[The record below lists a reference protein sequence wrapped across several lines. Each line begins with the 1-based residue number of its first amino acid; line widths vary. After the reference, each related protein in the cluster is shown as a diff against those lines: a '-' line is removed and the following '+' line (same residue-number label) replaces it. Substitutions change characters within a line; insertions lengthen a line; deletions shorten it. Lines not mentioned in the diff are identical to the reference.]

1 MNRRLAIAAFA
12 LGLAAV
18 AWVGAGYIGSNALA
32 LAMTTV
38 IGAVY
43 GLGGLELHRFQQATA
58 ALRTALA
65 AVPQDLQSLGDWL
78 GRLPPSLQHPV
89 RLRVEGERVGL
100 PGPAMAPYLVG
111 LLVLLGML
119 GTFLGMVVTLKGAV
133 LALETT
139 TDLAT
144 IRAALAAPVKGLGL
158 AFGTSV
164 AGVAASAMLGLVAA
178 LCRRERLQAAQQ
190 LDTQIATRLHRFT
203 LAHQRQETLATLQA
217 QARAM
222 PEVVAQL
229 QSMMAQLAQ
238 HSESLNERLVASQE
252 RFHGHA
258 QAAYRSL
265 AESVDAS
272 LKHSLTASAHAAGAV
287 MQPLAEATMAGIAR
301 ETAAFQQRM
310 AGTVQQQLDGL
321 AARFDTSV
329 GAVAQTWQAALAQHQ
344 RSSESLSGG
353 LQQSLAAVVQT
364 FEQGAASLLLTLART
379 HGQQQADAAAA
390 DGQRLATW
398 TQSLAAVTDTL
409 QQGWQQA
416 GAQTLAQQQQICQTL
431 AQTAHAMQAQADE
444 HARST
449 IREMSRLIDTASE
462 APRAAAEVVGQLRQK
477 LSDSLV
483 RDNELLAERARLMA
497 TLGTLL
503 DAVNQGATEQRAAI
517 DTLVSHSAGQL
528 QQAGAP
534 FGERIEAE
542 TARMATAAAQV
553 TGSAVDVASLGEA
566 FGLAVQLFSTAS
578 ESLTGQ
584 LQRIEAA
591 LDKSTARSDE
601 QLGYYVAQAR
611 EIIDLS
617 ISSQKQIVEDLQQLA
632 IRQPPPA
639 PQPQPQ
645 SHEAA

>member
-1 MNRRLAIAAFA
+1 MNRTLGITAFG

-18 AWVGAGYIGSNALA
+18 AWVAAGYVGSNALA
-32 LAMTTV
+32 LTMTVLIGTV
-38 IGAVY
+38 YLLGA
-43 GLGGLELHRFQQATA
+43 LELHRFQQATA
-58 ALRTALA
+58 ALRSALA
-65 AVPQDLQSLGDWL
+65 AIHEHLPALGGWL
-78 GRLPPSLQHPV
+78 GQLPPSLQNPV
-89 RLRVEGERVGL
+89 RLRIEGERVGL

-119 GTFLGMVVTLKGAV
+119 GTFLGMVVTLQGAV
-133 LALETT
+133 VALEAT

-144 IRAALAAPVKGLGL
+144 IRTALAAPVKGLGL

-164 AGVAASAMLGLVAA
+164 AGVAASAMLGLIAA

-190 LDTQIATRLHRFT
+190 LDTQIATRLRVFT
-203 LAHQRQETLATLQA
+203 LGHQRQETLATLQA

-229 QSMMAQLAQ
+229 QSMMVQLAQ

-258 QAAYRSL
+258 QAAYQAL
-265 AESVDAS
+265 ATSVDAS
-272 LKHSLTASAHAAGAV
+272 LQQSLSDGARAAGAV
-287 MQPLAEATMAGIAR
+287 MQPLAEATMTGIAR

-310 AGTVQQQLDGL
+310 DGTVQQTL
-321 AARFDTSV
+321 AA
-329 GAVAQTWQAALAQHQ
+329 L
-344 RSSESLSGG
+344 
-353 LQQSLAAVVQT
+353 VQT
-364 FEQGAASLLLTLART
+364 FDQRSASLLDTLART
-379 HGQQQADAAAA
+379 HTTQQADAAAA
-390 DGQRLATW
+390 DQQRLAAW
-398 TQSLAAVTDTL
+398 TQSLASVAGTL
-409 QQGWQQA
+409 QHGWQQA

-431 AQTAHAMQAQADE
+431 AQTAHDMQARADA
-444 HARST
+444 HARNT
-449 IREMSRLIDTASE
+449 ITDMSRLIDTASE

-483 RDNELLAERARLMA
+483 RDNDLLDERARIMA

-503 DAVNQGATEQRAAI
+503 DAVNQAATEQRAAI

-528 QQAGAP
+528 QQAGTQW
-534 FGERIEAE
+534 GERIEAE
-542 TARMATAAAQV
+542 AEKMAAAAAQV

-566 FGLAVQLFSTAS
+566 FGMAVQLFSSAS
-578 ESLTGQ
+578 EALTGQ

-601 QLGYYVAQAR
+601 QLAYYVAQAR

-632 IRQPPPA
+632 IRQLPRA
-639 PQPQPQ
+639 
-645 SHEAA
+645 HEAV